1 VPIITDEAGLSQK
14 KKQRLFVI
22 IARSKQKTGSG
33 MRYIANDGST
43 TTSKSKA
50 ARFWTFWDAKAYAE
64 VNRII
69 LNAHTYIDG
78 EIFTELETQG

>member
-1 VPIITDEAGLSQK
+1 MPIITDEAGLSQK

-22 IARSKQKTGSG
+22 FARSKQKAGAG

-50 ARFWTFWDAKAYAE
+50 ARFWTFWDAKAFAE
-64 VNRII
+64 VNRIV

-78 EIFTELETQG
+78 EIFPEMET